1 VGYLINHIL
10 NMKKQMPCQYIATI
24 LVRIGEYETYTHYLF
39 SAFDRESAMRQV
51 TEAFD
56 IGGDDWER
64 VNEIYDITEVSED
77 EMNVLR
83 KYI

>member
-1 VGYLINHIL
+1 
-10 NMKKQMPCQYIATI
+10 MKEPNQYIATI

-39 SAFDRESAMRQV
+39 SSFDRESAMAHV
-51 TEAFD
+51 TEAYD
-56 IGGDDWER
+56 VGSDDWER

-77 EMNVLR
+77 EMVVLR

>member
-1 VGYLINHIL
+1 
-10 NMKKQMPCQYIATI
+10 MKEPNQYIATI

-39 SAFDRESAMRQV
+39 SSFDMESAMAHV
-51 TEAFD
+51 TEGYD

-64 VNEIYDITEVSED
+64 VTRNGVINEIYDITQVSED